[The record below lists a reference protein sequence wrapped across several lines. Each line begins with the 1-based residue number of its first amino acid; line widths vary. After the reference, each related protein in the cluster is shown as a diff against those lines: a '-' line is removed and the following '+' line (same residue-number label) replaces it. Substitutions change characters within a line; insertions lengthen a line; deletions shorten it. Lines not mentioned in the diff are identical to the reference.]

1 MDLQKALNIFEIKD
15 LDGMV
20 SKDLK
25 NLYRNHAKSK
35 HPDQG
40 GKTSD
45 FIDLKEAYLLL
56 QSKVKKAEISYT
68 SEKLIKSTHF
78 DISLEKLSKEE
89 IIDKYHDVKL
99 KLTELELAFNQEVQI
114 LGSVQQKVQCIVQ
127 NFEEEKK
134 RMQKDLDEKI
144 ASLENKLSPSL
155 LKRILFFLPKMSED
169 EFWENY
175 NLHIQNYTVKTSEMD
190 IEFFKEMLSV
200 YGEGLN
206 SISGAVV
213 SKIKD

>member
-25 NLYRNHAKSK
+25 TLYRKHAKSK

-56 QSKVKKAEISYT
+56 QSKVKDTEISYT
-68 SEKLIKSTHF
+68 SEKSIKSTHF
-78 DISLEKLSKEE
+78 DSSLEKLSKEE
-89 IIDKYHDVKL
+89 ILDKYYDIKY
-99 KLTELELAFNQEVQI
+99 KLTELELAFSQEVQI
-114 LGSVQQKVQCIVQ
+114 LGSVQKKVQHIVQ
-127 NFEEEKK
+127 NFEEKKK

-144 ASLENKLSPSL
+144 TVLEKKLSPNL

-169 EFWENY
+169 EFWEKY
-175 NLHIQNYTVKTSEMD
+175 NLHVQNYTIKTSEMD
-190 IEFFKEMLSV
+190 IDFFKEMLSV

-206 SISGAVV
+206 SISEAVV